1 MIWNNIPLAAVR
13 VLSLEVLIKVNI
25 MRRAQ
30 STIEYILVIGAL
42 AASLII
48 MGAYMKRGFQGNVR
62 GLSDQIGEQYE
73 PGRMSINNIETVT
86 VIDSE
91 TTESTSSDGSLASQD
106 SDSEQRQTI
115 SRSIQ
120 ERIDDLR

>member
-1 MIWNNIPLAAVR
+1 LIWNNIPLAAVR